1 MGTRVLIV
9 DDDESSREFLR
20 TVIASVGYE
29 TDLAEDGA
37 EALKHARREL
47 PDLVISDVLM
57 PVMDGYQLC
66 REWRADPQLA
76 EVPLVFYTANYT
88 SPEDEAFAYALGAD
102 RFLLKPMDPIDI
114 LREVDLLLALRSEG
128 SYSCRAPADDT
139 ETDVLREYNARLVS
153 KMELQVLELTEA
165 NASLQEM
172 VKGTVHAIAK
182 LAEAR
187 DPYTAGHQ
195 ERVADIA
202 FHTAVAMGYDD
213 DFCQGIRIAGL
224 VHDIGKIS
232 VPAEILTKPAAL
244 SDLEYAIVK
253 SHSAVGFDVLSGIA
267 FRWPIAQ
274 YVLQHHERMDGGGY
288 PSGLFGDAILPGARI
303 LAVADVVE
311 AMSSHRPYKAAAG
324 LDAALAEIER
334 NAGLLYD
341 QDCADACVRIFRD
354 DGYRPPVPSNRLG
367 GGGAG

>member
-1 MGTRVLIV
+1 M
-9 DDDESSREFLR
+9 
-20 TVIASVGYE
+20 ASVGYE

-37 EALKHARREL
+37 QALEHARREIPHIVL
-47 PDLVISDVLM
+47 SDVLM

-66 REWRADPQLA
+66 REWRADPDLA
-76 EVPLVFYTANYT
+76 QVPLVFYTANYT
-88 SPEDEAFAYALGAD
+88 SPEDEAFAYSLGAD

-114 LREVDLLLALRSEG
+114 LREVDVLLALRGDE
-128 SYSCRAPADDT
+128 SYSVRAPAEET

-153 KMELQVLELTEA
+153 KMELQVLELTKA

-172 VKGTVHAIAK
+172 VKGTVGAIAK

-202 FHTAVAMGYDD
+202 FHTAAAMKYDE
-213 DFCQGIRIAGL
+213 DFCEGIRIAGM

-253 SHSAVGFDVLSGIA
+253 THSAVGFDVLSGVTFA
-267 FRWPIAQ
+267 WPIAQ
-274 YVLQHHERMDGGGY
+274 YVLQHHERMDGSGY
-288 PSGLFGDAILPGARI
+288 PSGLFGDSILPGARI

-311 AMSSHRPYKAAAG
+311 AMSSHRPYKPAAG
-324 LDAALAEIER
+324 LETALAEIEQ

-341 QDCADACVRIFRD
+341 QDCVTACLSIFRD
-354 DGYRPPVPSNRLG
+354 EGYEPPAASNGQG
-367 GGGAG
+367 GRGAG